1 MSNTTQQQKQ
11 KQKQKNP
18 KNPIEN
24 KQRTFFFKEDIQMHE
39 KVLNITNYEG
49 N

>member
-1 MSNTTQQQKQ
+1 MRNTTQQQK
-11 KQKQKNP
+11 KKKKTHT
-18 KNPIEN
+18 KNPIKN